1 VETLIQVRRLRKD
14 YGGLRPLRLSA
25 LSAMPGDR
33 VAIVGL
39 DAPAA
44 EILVNILTGATLP
57 DEGEVRLFGRATS
70 TIADADDWMSTLDR
84 IGMVSPRAVLVDEL
98 TVAQS
103 IAMAFTLSLD
113 PIPDAV
119 LADVGRL
126 AREAGLS
133 DSPLEQRIADVA
145 PLIKAQCRL
154 ARALARQ
161 PSVLLLEHA
170 HALVTTESGGFG
182 RAIAAVA
189 KTRGLAV
196 IALTADMAFARAVAD
211 RVLVL
216 DGATGELKEQGGWRR
231 WLRSLLGACPSHAWT
246 RS

>member
-1 VETLIQVRRLRKD
+1 MDAVIQVRGLRKN

-25 LSAMPGDR
+25 LSVMPGER

-44 EILVNILTGATLP
+44 EAFVNMLTGAMLP
-57 DEGEVRLFGRATS
+57 DEGDVQVFGRATS
-70 TIADADDWMSTLDR
+70 AIVNADDWLSTLDR
-84 IGMVSPRAVLVDEL
+84 IGMVSARAILAEEL
-98 TVAQS
+98 TVAQG

-119 LADVGRL
+119 LADVRRL

-133 DSPLEQRIADVA
+133 GDLEQRIADVT
-145 PLIKAQCRL
+145 PLVKAQCRL
-154 ARALARQ
+154 ARALAQQ

-170 HALVTTESGGFG
+170 NALVPTGPERFG
-182 RAIAAVA
+182 RAIAALA
-189 KTRGLAV
+189 TARGLAV

-216 DGATGELKEQGGWRR
+216 AAGATGDLKERSGWRR
-231 WLRSLLGACPSHAWT
+231 WLR
-246 RS
+246 

>member
-1 VETLIQVRRLRKD
+1 VDALIEVRGLRKN

-25 LSAMPGDR
+25 LSVMPGER

-44 EILVNILTGATLP
+44 EVLVNMLTGAMLP
-57 DEGEVRLFGRATS
+57 DEGDVQVLGRATS
-70 TIADADDWMSTLDR
+70 AIADADDWLSTLDR
-84 IGMVSPRAVLVDEL
+84 IGMVSARAILVNEL

-103 IAMAFTLSLD
+103 IAMAHTLSLD

-119 LADVGRL
+119 RAEVRRLGRDVG
-126 AREAGLS
+126 LS
-133 DSPLEQRIADVA
+133 ESDLGRRIADVA
-145 PLIKAQCRL
+145 PLTKAQCRL
-154 ARALARQ
+154 ARALALQ

-170 HALVTTESGGFG
+170 NALVPTDAGRFG
-182 RAIAAVA
+182 RVIAALA
-189 KTRGLAV
+189 ANRGLAV

-216 DGATGELKEQGGWRR
+216 DGATGDLKQRSGWGR
-231 WLRSLLGACPSHAWT
+231 WLPWFGVRLM
-246 RS
+246 

>member
-1 VETLIQVRRLRKD
+1 VDAVIQVRGLRKN
-14 YGGLRPLRLSA
+14 YGSLRPLRLSA
-25 LSAMPGDR
+25 LSVVPGER

-44 EILVNILTGATLP
+44 EVLVNMLTGAMLP
-57 DEGEVRLFGRATS
+57 DEGDVQVCGRATS
-70 TIADADDWMSTLDR
+70 AIADADDWLSTLDR
-84 IGMVSPRAVLVDEL
+84 VGMVSARAILVEAL

-113 PIPDAV
+113 PTPTAV
-119 LADVGRL
+119 LADVRRL

-133 DSPLEQRIADVA
+133 DSHLEQRIADVA
-145 PLIKAQCRL
+145 PLIRAQCRL
-154 ARALARQ
+154 ARALAQQ

-170 HALVTTESGGFG
+170 NGLVPTDPEGFG
-182 RAIAAVA
+182 RAIAALA

-196 IALTADMAFARAVAD
+196 IALTADMAFARVVAD

-216 DGATGELKEQGGWRR
+216 DGATGGLKEQSGWRR
-231 WLRSLLGACPSHAWT
+231 WLR
-246 RS
+246 

>member
-1 VETLIQVRRLRKD
+1 MDAVIQVRGLRKN

-25 LSAMPGDR
+25 LSVMPGER

-44 EILVNILTGATLP
+44 EAFVNMLTGAMLP
-57 DEGEVRLFGRATS
+57 DEGDVQVFGRATS
-70 TIADADDWMSTLDR
+70 AIVNAADWLSTLDR
-84 IGMVSPRAVLVDEL
+84 IGMVSARAILAEEL
-98 TVAQS
+98 TVAQG

-119 LADVGRL
+119 LADVRRL

-133 DSPLEQRIADVA
+133 GDLEQRIADVT
-145 PLIKAQCRL
+145 PLVKAQCRL
-154 ARALARQ
+154 ARALAQQ

-170 HALVTTESGGFG
+170 NALVPTGPERFG
-182 RAIAAVA
+182 RAIAALA
-189 KTRGLAV
+189 TARGLAV

-216 DGATGELKEQGGWRR
+216 AGATGDLKERSVWRR
-231 WLRSLLGACPSHAWT
+231 WLR
-246 RS
+246 

>member
-1 VETLIQVRRLRKD
+1 MDAVIQVRGLRKN

-25 LSAMPGDR
+25 LSVMPGER

-44 EILVNILTGATLP
+44 EVFVNMLTGAMLP
-57 DEGEVRLFGRATS
+57 DEGDVQVFGRATS
-70 TIADADDWMSTLDR
+70 AIVNADDWLSTLDR
-84 IGMVSPRAVLVDEL
+84 IGMVSARAILAEEL
-98 TVAQS
+98 TVAQG

-119 LADVGRL
+119 LADVRRL

-133 DSPLEQRIADVA
+133 GDLEQRIADA
-145 PLIKAQCRL
+145 TPLVKAQCRL
-154 ARALARQ
+154 ARALAQQ

-170 HALVTTESGGFG
+170 NALVPTGPERFG
-182 RAIAAVA
+182 RAIAALA
-189 KTRGLAV
+189 TARGLAV

-216 DGATGELKEQGGWRR
+216 AAGATGDLKERSGWRR
-231 WLRSLLGACPSHAWT
+231 WLR
-246 RS
+246 

>member
-1 VETLIQVRRLRKD
+1 VDAVIQVRGLRKN

-25 LSAMPGDR
+25 LSVMPGER

-44 EILVNILTGATLP
+44 EAFVNMLTGAMLP
-57 DEGEVRLFGRATS
+57 DEGDVQVFGRATS
-70 TIADADDWMSTLDR
+70 AIVNADDWLSTLDR
-84 IGMVSPRAVLVDEL
+84 IGMVSARAILAEEL
-98 TVAQS
+98 TVAQG

-119 LADVGRL
+119 LADVRRL

-133 DSPLEQRIADVA
+133 GDLEQRIADVT
-145 PLIKAQCRL
+145 PLVKAQCRL
-154 ARALARQ
+154 ARALAQQ

-170 HALVTTESGGFG
+170 NALVPTGPERFG
-182 RAIAAVA
+182 RAIAALA
-189 KTRGLAV
+189 TARGLAV

-216 DGATGELKEQGGWRR
+216 AAGATGDLKERSGWRR
-231 WLRSLLGACPSHAWT
+231 WLR
-246 RS
+246 

>member
-1 VETLIQVRRLRKD
+1 VDAVIQVRGLRKN

-25 LSAMPGDR
+25 LSVMPGER

-44 EILVNILTGATLP
+44 EVFVNMLTGAMLP
-57 DEGEVRLFGRATS
+57 DEGDVQVFGRATS
-70 TIADADDWMSTLDR
+70 AIVNADDWLSTLDR
-84 IGMVSPRAVLVDEL
+84 IGMVSARAILAEEL
-98 TVAQS
+98 TVAQG

-113 PIPDAV
+113 PIPDGV
-119 LADVGRL
+119 LADVRRL

-133 DSPLEQRIADVA
+133 GDLEQRIADVR
-145 PLIKAQCRL
+145 PLVKAQCRL
-154 ARALARQ
+154 ARALAQQ

-170 HALVTTESGGFG
+170 NALVPTEPQVFG
-182 RAIAAVA
+182 RAIAALA

-216 DGATGELKEQGGWRR
+216 DGATGDLKERSGWRR
-231 WLRSLLGACPSHAWT
+231 WLR
-246 RS
+246 

>member
-1 VETLIQVRRLRKD
+1 VDAVIQVRGLRKN

-25 LSAMPGDR
+25 LSVMAGER

-44 EILVNILTGATLP
+44 EVLVSMLTGAMLP
-57 DEGEVRLFGRATS
+57 DEGDIQVFGRATS
-70 TIADADDWMSTLDR
+70 AIASADDWMSTLDR
-84 IGMVSPRAVLVDEL
+84 IGMVSTRAILVEEL
-98 TVAQS
+98 TVAQG

-119 LADVGRL
+119 LADVRRL

-133 DSPLEQRIADVA
+133 DSHLEQRIADVA

-154 ARALARQ
+154 ARALAQQ
-161 PSVLLLEHA
+161 PTVLLLEHA
-170 HALVTTESGGFG
+170 NALVPTDPEGFG
-182 RAIAAVA
+182 RAIAALA

-216 DGATGELKEQGGWRR
+216 DGATGDLRERSGWRC
-231 WLRSLLGACPSHAWT
+231 WLRQLRVRLM
-246 RS
+246 

>member
-1 VETLIQVRRLRKD
+1 MDAVIQVRGLRKN

-25 LSAMPGDR
+25 LSVMPGER

-44 EILVNILTGATLP
+44 EVFVNILTGAMLP
-57 DEGEVRLFGRATS
+57 DEGDVQVFGRATS
-70 TIADADDWMSTLDR
+70 AIVNAADWLSTLDR
-84 IGMVSPRAVLVDEL
+84 IGMVSARAILAEEL
-98 TVAQS
+98 TVAQG

-119 LADVGRL
+119 LADVRRL

-133 DSPLEQRIADVA
+133 GDLEQRIADVT
-145 PLIKAQCRL
+145 PLVKAQCRL
-154 ARALARQ
+154 ARALAQQ

-170 HALVTTESGGFG
+170 NALVPTGPERFG
-182 RAIAAVA
+182 RAIAALA
-189 KTRGLAV
+189 TARGLAV

-216 DGATGELKEQGGWRR
+216 AGATGDLKERSGWRR
-231 WLRSLLGACPSHAWT
+231 WLR
-246 RS
+246 

>member
-1 VETLIQVRRLRKD
+1 VDAVIQVRGLRKN

-25 LSAMPGDR
+25 LSVMPGEH

-44 EILVNILTGATLP
+44 EVFVNMLTGAMLP
-57 DEGEVRLFGRATS
+57 DEGDVQVFGRATS
-70 TIADADDWMSTLDR
+70 AIVNADDWLSTLDR
-84 IGMVSPRAVLVDEL
+84 IGMVSARAILVEEL
-98 TVAQS
+98 TVAQG

-119 LADVGRL
+119 LADVRRL

-133 DSPLEQRIADVA
+133 GDLEQRIADA
-145 PLIKAQCRL
+145 TPLVKAQCRL
-154 ARALARQ
+154 ARALAQQ

-170 HALVTTESGGFG
+170 NALVPTGPERFG
-182 RAIAAVA
+182 RAIAALA
-189 KTRGLAV
+189 TARGLAV

-216 DGATGELKEQGGWRR
+216 AAGATGDLNERSGWRR
-231 WLRSLLGACPSHAWT
+231 WLR
-246 RS
+246 

>member
-1 VETLIQVRRLRKD
+1 MDAVIQVRGLRKN

-25 LSAMPGDR
+25 LSVMPGER

-44 EILVNILTGATLP
+44 EAFVNMLTGAMLP
-57 DEGEVRLFGRATS
+57 DEGDVQVFGRATS
-70 TIADADDWMSTLDR
+70 AIVNAADWLSTLDR
-84 IGMVSPRAVLVDEL
+84 IGMVSARAILVEEL
-98 TVAQS
+98 TVAQG

-119 LADVGRL
+119 LADVRRL

-133 DSPLEQRIADVA
+133 GDLEQRIADVT
-145 PLIKAQCRL
+145 PLVKAQCRL
-154 ARALARQ
+154 ARALAQQ

-170 HALVTTESGGFG
+170 NALVPTGPERFG
-182 RAIAAVA
+182 RAIAALA
-189 KTRGLAV
+189 TARGLAV

-216 DGATGELKEQGGWRR
+216 AAGATGDLKERSGWRR
-231 WLRSLLGACPSHAWT
+231 WLR
-246 RS
+246 

>member
-1 VETLIQVRRLRKD
+1 MDAVIQVRGLRKN

-25 LSAMPGDR
+25 LSVMPGER

-44 EILVNILTGATLP
+44 EAFVNMLTGAMLP
-57 DEGEVRLFGRATS
+57 DEGDVQVFGRATS
-70 TIADADDWMSTLDR
+70 AIVNADDWLSTLDR
-84 IGMVSPRAVLVDEL
+84 IGMVSARAILAEEL
-98 TVAQS
+98 TVAQG

-119 LADVGRL
+119 LADVRRL

-133 DSPLEQRIADVA
+133 GDLEQRIADVT
-145 PLIKAQCRL
+145 PLVKAQCRL
-154 ARALARQ
+154 ARALAQQ

-170 HALVTTESGGFG
+170 NALVPTGPERFG
-182 RAIAAVA
+182 RAIAALA

-216 DGATGELKEQGGWRR
+216 AAGATGDLKERSGWRR
-231 WLRSLLGACPSHAWT
+231 WLR
-246 RS
+246 

>member
-1 VETLIQVRRLRKD
+1 VDAVIQVRGLRKN

-25 LSAMPGDR
+25 LSVMPGER

-44 EILVNILTGATLP
+44 EAFVNMLTGAMLP
-57 DEGEVRLFGRATS
+57 DEGDVQVFGRATS
-70 TIADADDWMSTLDR
+70 AIVNADDWLSTLDR
-84 IGMVSPRAVLVDEL
+84 IGMVSARAILVEEL
-98 TVAQS
+98 TVAQG

-119 LADVGRL
+119 LADVRRL

-133 DSPLEQRIADVA
+133 GDLEQRIADVT
-145 PLIKAQCRL
+145 PLVKAQCRL
-154 ARALARQ
+154 ARALAQQ

-170 HALVTTESGGFG
+170 NALVPTGPERFG
-182 RAIAAVA
+182 RAIAALA
-189 KTRGLAV
+189 TARGLAV

-216 DGATGELKEQGGWRR
+216 AAGATGDLKERSGWRR
-231 WLRSLLGACPSHAWT
+231 WLR
-246 RS
+246 

>member
-1 VETLIQVRRLRKD
+1 VDAVIQVRGLRKN

-25 LSAMPGDR
+25 ISVMPGER

-44 EILVNILTGATLP
+44 EVFVNILTGAMLP
-57 DEGEVRLFGRATS
+57 DEGDVQVFGRATS
-70 TIADADDWMSTLDR
+70 AIVNAADWLSTLDR
-84 IGMVSPRAVLVDEL
+84 IGMVSARAILVEEL
-98 TVAQS
+98 TVAQG

-113 PIPDAV
+113 PISDAV
-119 LADVGRL
+119 LADVRRL

-133 DSPLEQRIADVA
+133 DSHLEQRIADVT
-145 PLIKAQCRL
+145 PLVKAQCRL

-170 HALVTTESGGFG
+170 NALVPTGPGKFG
-182 RAIAAVA
+182 RAIAALA

-216 DGATGELKEQGGWRR
+216 DGATGDLKERSGRRR
-231 WLRSLLGACPSHAWT
+231 WLRQLGV
-246 RS
+246 RLM

>member
-1 VETLIQVRRLRKD
+1 MDAVIQVRGLRKN
-14 YGGLRPLRLSA
+14 YGGLRPLRLST
-25 LSAMPGDR
+25 LSVMAGER

-44 EILVNILTGATLP
+44 EVLVNMLTGAMLP
-57 DEGEVRLFGRATS
+57 DEGDIQVFGRATS
-70 TIADADDWMSTLDR
+70 AIASADDWLSTLDR

-103 IAMAFTLSLD
+103 IAMAYTLSLE

-119 LADVGRL
+119 KADVRRL

-133 DSPLEQRIADVA
+133 DSHLEQRIVDVA

-154 ARALARQ
+154 ARALAQQ
-161 PSVLLLEHA
+161 PLVLLLEHA
-170 HALVTTESGGFG
+170 NALVPTEAQGFG
-182 RAIAAVA
+182 RAIAALA

-216 DGATGELKEQGGWRR
+216 DGATGGLKEPSGRRR
-231 WLRSLLGACPSHAWT
+231 WLRWFGVRLI
-246 RS
+246 